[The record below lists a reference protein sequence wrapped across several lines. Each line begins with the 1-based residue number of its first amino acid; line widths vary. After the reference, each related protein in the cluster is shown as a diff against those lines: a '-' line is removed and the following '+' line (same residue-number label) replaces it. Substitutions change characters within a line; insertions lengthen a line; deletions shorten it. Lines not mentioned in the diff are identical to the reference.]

1 MWIKS
6 LVMNAS
12 ELNVAEEKAFFI
24 KASKKEMHH
33 MKQYRKGPCK
43 KI

>member
-12 ELNVAEEKAFFI
+12 ELNVAEQKAFFI
-24 KASKKEMHH
+24 KASKKRNASH
-33 MKQYRKGPCK
+33 
-43 KI
+43 